1 MKLAS
6 ILLGGNLGNRVEN
19 LTLAIQLIKEN
30 CGKIIHTSA
39 MYETA
44 AWGIANQPDFL
55 NQAITIETSLSPEKL
70 LQQLLSIENK
80 MGRKRSVKYGARTID
95 LDILLFDDAIINLPN
110 LQIPHPA
117 LTQRRFALIPLTEIA
132 GSTIHPIEK
141 KTIQQL
147 LLDCKDELNV
157 KKYSAITY

>member
-1 MKLAS
+1 MKVAS

-19 LTLAIQLIKEN
+19 LTMALQLIKEN
-30 CGKIIHTSA
+30 CGEIIHTSSI
-39 MYETA
+39 YETA
-44 AWGIANQPDFL
+44 AWGITNQPDFL
-55 NQAITIETSLSPEKL
+55 NQVITIETSLSPEIL
-70 LQQLLSIENK
+70 LHQLLSIENK
-80 MGRKRSVKYGARTID
+80 MGRKRSVKYGARVID
-95 LDILLFDDAIINLPN
+95 LDILLFDDVIINLPN